1 MPTAKRVVA
10 VVLVLGAMAAASFDY
25 TVQRGDT
32 LREIADANGVTIRV
46 LVEANGISNPD
57 LIRVGQVL
65 VIPGVDGAGS
75 GGDPAPTPPPAATYT
90 VQRGDSLY
98 KIAARLGVTIAALAT
113 ANDISNPDLIRVG
126 TVLTVPGGEP
136 ATSSGGGDDGAGGA
150 VVAGTATYVVQR
162 GDTLGRI
169 AARFGISVSALAEAN
184 GITNPNLIFPG
195 AQLLVSGGG
204 DGGSSPAPPPRLSD
218 EVWIAPG
225 AGETAA
231 EAYTVVGGDTIAK
244 IAGRYGIGISDI
256 VEANRLSNPNLLRV
270 GQVLTIPLGDGWV
283 CPVPGAPFGDTWGAP
298 RPGGRLHEGT
308 DLFAPTGTPILAPV
322 SGIVTIQ
329 TGQIAGIQFTL
340 EGDDGHWY
348 FGTHLSEATVT
359 GRVVAG
365 QEVGKVGN
373 TGNAITTPPHLHFEI
388 HRNEKGN
395 ELNPYHTLVKACR

>member
-10 VVLVLGAMAAASFDY
+10 VALVLCAIAAASFDY

-65 VIPGVDGAGS
+65 VIPGLDGGDSA
-75 GGDPAPTPPPAATYT
+75 GDPAPPPSSATYL
-90 VQRGDSLY
+90 VQRGDSLS
-98 KIAARLGVTIAALAT
+98 KIAARLGVTIAALAE

-126 TVLTVPGGEP
+126 AVLTVPGGEP
-136 ATSSGGGDDGAGGA
+136 ATSSGGGDGGAGGPD
-150 VVAGTATYVVQR
+150 VAGTSTYVVQR

-184 GITNPNLIFPG
+184 GISNPNLIFPG
-195 AQLLVSGGG
+195 AQLLVSGSGG
-204 DGGSSPAPPPRLSD
+204 GGSTPAPPPRLSD

-225 AGETAA
+225 AGEPAA

-244 IAGRYGIGISDI
+244 IAGRYGVGISDI
-256 VEANRLSNPNLLRV
+256 VEANQLSNPNLLRV

-283 CPVPGAPFGDTWGAP
+283 CPVPDAPFGDTWGAP

-322 SGIVTIQ
+322 PGIVTIQ

-340 EGDDGHWY
+340 QGDDGNWY

-365 QEVGKVGN
+365 QEIGKVGN

-388 HRNEKGN
+388 HRGQKGN